1 MILVIAAAFVAGSI
15 GTGTIAFAGDDSDNG
30 ILQTLLCPA
39 GLALTGIVSG
49 GGDDDDD
56 GGGIIELIC
65 EAQIEGP
72 PGADGQD
79 GAPGA
84 DGQDGAPGAD
94 GQDGAPGMD
103 GADGINCWDLNGN
116 GEGDITEDETNEDL
130 NGDEV
135 VDVLDCQGPIGLQG
149 LQGPIG
155 LPGERGEGLTCENQI
170 LIKQLIGGFELS
182 QGCVS
187 GPLTVDAGE
196 DEDLGFG
203 GTSIRGVGRFPG
215 VHHELVCDANLM
227 GSAGGDLLAR
237 TEWTL
242 ESISNSGAPSSQKK
256 LIFADASDP
265 ITTVRFSMET
275 NGRFSVLGS
284 PVGIITATFELTAF
298 DSTSASVSDT
308 VTMVCEQRQIVIG
321 GR

>member
-1 MILVIAAAFVAGSI
+1 MILAIAAAFVVGSI
-15 GTGTIAFAGDDSDNG
+15 ATGTMAFAGGDDSDNG
-30 ILQTLLCPA
+30 VLQTLLCPA
-39 GLALTGIVSG
+39 GKALTGIVSG
-49 GGDDDDD
+49 GGDDDD
-56 GGGIIELIC
+56 GGGILDLIC
-65 EAQIEGP
+65 NAQIEGPQGP
-72 PGADGQD
+72 PGADGM
-79 GAPGA
+79 
-84 DGQDGAPGAD
+84 
-94 GQDGAPGMD
+94 DGAPGMD

-308 VTMVCEQRQIVIG
+308 VTMVCEQREIVIG